1 MKEKELLI
9 ELHERLRQLKEE
21 GVKMKDIAS
30 KTGWAPSVLSALN
43 ATVLPVFCSQ
53 LKKGKDVDE
62 ALTEALSC
70 VNNLSR
76 KKLLG
81 SLADLHRDVMEFRPS
96 REAQA
101 FVVHPFLQTLK
112 TATEASSARFNNL
125 EGMYMSYSCSSSMK
139 ALKAEPYYFTD
150 SEAYGCFAV
159 GRKSVHNSL
168 REGIGII
175 QKQQMLYLMF
185 NAFQEPNISLVSVYL
200 QLPFLESIR
209 FLKGLYLVPDYNKN
223 PIARRIV
230 LMKRS
235 DCYVPEE
242 FAAMD
247 ARLIM
252 PDEFTEEENLIF
264 NYTCGETD
272 YIKMCTLPSP
282 KLDLRDLQA
291 EKRLLEKEEEF
302 DPDDC

>member
-1 MKEKELLI
+1 MKEAEQLLELY
-9 ELHERLRQLKEE
+9 ERLRQLKGQ
-21 GVKMKDIAS
+21 GVRMKDIAS
-30 KTGWAPSVLSALN
+30 RTGWAPSVLSALN
-43 ATVLPVFCSQ
+43 ATVLPRFCAQFSEGRDFDTA
-53 LKKGKDVDE
+53 LSE
-62 ALTEALSC
+62 ALAC

-81 SLADLHRDVMEFRPS
+81 SLDDLHRDVMAFRPPHES
-96 REAQA
+96 PA
-101 FVVHPFLQTLK
+101 FIVHPFLQTLK
-112 TATEASSARFNNL
+112 VAAEASSAVVNRL

-150 SEAYGCFAV
+150 SEAYGCFAA
-159 GRKSVHNSL
+159 GRKSVHHSI

-175 QKQQMLYLMF
+175 QKQQILYLMF

-200 QLPFLESIR
+200 QLPFLEDIQ

-230 LMKRS
+230 LMKLS
-235 DCYVPEE
+235 DHYDPEA
-242 FAAMD
+242 FARLD

-252 PDEFTEEENLIF
+252 PEEFSENETLIF
-264 NYTCGETD
+264 NYTCGNTD

-291 EKRLLEKEEEF
+291 EKKLLEQDEAS
-302 DPDDC
+302 D